1 MNVVIIEDEVA
12 AYDNIRHIL
21 LETDPKINILAHLDS
36 VEDSVSWFQA
46 NAMPDLLFMDI
57 QLADGLSFNIFDCV
71 NIDVP
76 VIFTTA
82 YDQYAI
88 RAFQVNS
95 VDYLLKPIT
104 FENVGKALDKYRRY
118 NPEQAERDKSNIERM
133 IQSVTGYSK
142 RVLVP
147 YKDRI
152 LPIKA
157 ESIAYFYNTNGESRL
172 TTLEGTTY
180 PLAKSL
186 DALMKKLD
194 PNLFFRANRQFLISR
209 EAVESL
215 TVWFDSR
222 LRVNLLLPV
231 PEPIYVAK
239 NRASDFKSWLSES

>member
-118 NPEQAERDKSNIERM
+118 NPEQVERNRDNIERM
-133 IQSVTGYSK
+133 LQGTTEYSK
-142 RVLVP
+142 RILVP

-152 LPIKA
+152 LPIKT

>member
-36 VEDSVSWFQA
+36 VEESVGWFRE
-46 NAMPDLLFMDI
+46 NAMPDLLFVDI
-57 QLADGLSFNIFDCV
+57 QLADGLSFDILDCV
-71 NIDVP
+71 DISVP

-82 YDQYAI
+82 FDQYAI

-104 FENVGKALDKYRRY
+104 FENVRKALDKYRRY
-118 NPEQAERDKSNIERM
+118 NPELSESDKGNIERM

-142 RVLVP
+142 RILVP
-147 YKDRI
+147 FKDRI
-152 LPIKA
+152 LPIKT
-157 ESIAYFYNTNGESRL
+157 ESIAYFYNTNGESQL

-180 PLAKSL
+180 PLVKSL
-186 DALMKKLD
+186 DALMRKLD
-194 PNLFFRANRQFLISR
+194 PCLFYRANRQFIISR
-209 EAVESL
+209 EAIESL
-215 TVWFDSR
+215 TVWFDNR
-222 LRVNLLLPV
+222 LRVNLCSST

-239 NRASDFKSWLSES
+239 NKAADFKNWLSES

>member
-95 VDYLLKPIT
+95 VDYTAEGI
-104 FENVGKALDKYRRY
+104 VVDAVLD
-118 NPEQAERDKSNIERM
+118 E
-133 IQSVTGYSK
+133 
-142 RVLVP
+142 
-147 YKDRI
+147 I
-152 LPIKA
+152 L
-157 ESIAYFYNTNGESRL
+157 YG
-172 TTLEGTTY
+172 
-180 PLAKSL
+180 
-186 DALMKKLD
+186 
-194 PNLFFRANRQFLISR
+194 
-209 EAVESL
+209 
-215 TVWFDSR
+215 R
-222 LRVNLLLPV
+222 LR
-231 PEPIYVAK
+231 EYVVK
-239 NRASDFKSWLSES
+239 EC